1 MGGTTAMQEA
11 GGGVALHTS
20 SGDAQVNSTGLQAP
34 MPSQTSLV
42 PVAGS
47 MHDDPRP
54 QDVPIALGTQPAPL
68 AWQAAVAQ
76 AFPAGQRVA
85 QQIPADP
92 VALPLT
98 HFPLV
103 QSTPLFAL
111 LAVLQACP
119 LALGFTHC
127 VFAQT

>member
-1 MGGTTAMQEA
+1 MNA
-11 GGGVALHTS
+11 
-20 SGDAQVNSTGLQAP
+20 TGLQAP

-42 PVAGS
+42 PDARS
-47 MHDDPRP
+47 TLHDDPRP
-54 QDVPIALGTQPAPL
+54 QETPDALGTQADPSAM
-68 AWQAAVAQ
+68 QAVVAQ
-76 AFPAGQRVA
+76 VFEAGQAVA
-85 QQIPADP
+85 QQIPAEP

-103 QSTPLFAL
+103 QSTPLFAP

-127 VFAQT
+127 AFAQT